1 MVNIEN
7 FDEKLEQ
14 DIQRVGA
21 KVEQIKEGLE
31 SERFEKKEA
40 VKQSVRKLADED
52 IQKETEEISSAKAS
66 EDEPSFA
73 KASEDEKE
81 RYFPDYVEEKDVDEQ
96 TKQIIEALL
105 QLTVDK
111 GILTALRQSKK
122 CSPFIQDVFH
132 DALADK
138 LIPELEKRGIL

>member
-14 DIQRVGA
+14 DLQRVGA

-52 IQKETEEISSAKAS
+52 IQKETEKISSAKVS

-122 CSPFIQDVFH
+122 YSPFIQDVFH

>member
-14 DIQRVGA
+14 DLQRVGA
-21 KVEQIKEGLE
+21 KVKQIKEGLE
-31 SERFEKKEA
+31 SERFEKKEV

-52 IQKETEEISSAKAS
+52 IQKETEKISSVKAS

-122 CSPFIQDVFH
+122 YSPFIQDVFH

-138 LIPELEKRGIL
+138 LTPELEKRGIL

>member
-14 DIQRVGA
+14 DLQRVGA

-31 SERFEKKEA
+31 SEKFEKKEV

-52 IQKETEEISSAKAS
+52 IQKETEKISSAKV
-66 EDEPSFA
+66 
-73 KASEDEKE
+73 SEDEKE

-122 CSPFIQDVFH
+122 YSPFIQDVFH

>member
-14 DIQRVGA
+14 DLQRVGA

-52 IQKETEEISSAKAS
+52 IQKETEEISS
-66 EDEPSFA
+66 A